1 MGALCY
7 SDFGSEYDIE
17 SLSEP
22 VKKTLS
28 KFDSDN
34 VKEHWCKYGNWV
46 LMNKNSFRGGSGLF
60 YKGDVHE
67 RHLSKQKK
75 EFELLDGM
83 RKGKDVTDTET
94 DASMENKNIKYNIS
108 KKVINFRLWNFR
120 TSKVEDMDTIIYRKI
135 KNDEKADIYILSN
148 EDMTIIIPSKLF
160 MYNKK
165 YFKQMSDGIN
175 ISIPFSRC
183 KAIWIRDISDETDT
197 SQKRDINEHYEK
209 YLEAIGPH

>member
-1 MGALCY
+1 M
-7 SDFGSEYDIE
+7 
-17 SLSEP
+17 
-22 VKKTLS
+22 
-28 KFDSDN
+28 
-34 VKEHWCKYGNWV
+34 
-46 LMNKNSFRGGSGLF
+46 
-60 YKGDVHE
+60 YK
-67 RHLSKQKK
+67 RQ
-75 EFELLDGM
+75 ELLDGM

-165 YFKQMSDGIN
+165 YFKRMSDGID

-209 YLEAIGPH
+209 YLEAIKVDPNYNDAYKNLGLAYYTTGRLKESKLYYQKYSPFKDCLSFFLHHFCLSYLL